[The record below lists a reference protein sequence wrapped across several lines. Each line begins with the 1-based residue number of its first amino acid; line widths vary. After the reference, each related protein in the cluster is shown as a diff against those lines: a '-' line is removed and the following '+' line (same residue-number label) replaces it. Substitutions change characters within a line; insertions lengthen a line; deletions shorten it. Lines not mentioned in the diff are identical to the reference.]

1 MAETG
6 LVGVVADST
15 LTEVLVLGAL
25 SMLGG
30 AEARPEG
37 VTDWLTVEP
46 SDEQASI
53 SCSNLTKSGKG
64 PE

>member
-15 LTEVLVLGAL
+15 LTEVLVRGAR

-30 AEARPEG
+30 AEARPDG
-37 VTDWLTVEP
+37 VTVEP
-46 SDEQASI
+46 SEEHASI
-53 SCSNLTKSGKG
+53 SCSNFTKSGNG

>member
-37 VTDWLTVEP
+37 VTD
-46 SDEQASI
+46 
-53 SCSNLTKSGKG
+53 
-64 PE
+64 

>member
-1 MAETG
+1 MKTRKVSRRKSFCRKLTVTLCGMAETG

-37 VTDWLTVEP
+37 VTD
-46 SDEQASI
+46 
-53 SCSNLTKSGKG
+53 
-64 PE
+64 